1 MGVLPGRELWGNK
14 GRKIS
19 DVMDCMQDA
28 NSGTVDCYLERVVA
42 VRHLGMLPP
51 RSSPPASFGVVGSPL
66 FDDGRESV
74 SL

>member
-1 MGVLPGRELWGNK
+1 MLPGRKLWGSK